1 MFNFFSFLRR
11 TIPTSHRTIQLPSY
25 PRQVHP
31 RPLSPKMNPSTL
43 STPINSSRNTNHS
56 HLFTI
61 QLAKLASCY
70 IYKTITPFLLH
81 LLTTSHP
88 LWNTCSRVPRNDKTD
103 GEISYTRK
111 RHDVQ
116 TFRRAGGYP
125 RARQQFEL
133 ERNPRGYR
141 RLLRVQYQVESVG
154 VQGLL
159 EAQRESKQPR
169 SIHHSM

>member
-1 MFNFFSFLRR
+1 M
-11 TIPTSHRTIQLPSY
+11 
-25 PRQVHP
+25 HP
-31 RPLSPKMNPSTL
+31 RPLSPKMNPSTP
-43 STPINSSRNTNHS
+43 STPINSTHNTNHS

-61 QLAKLASCY
+61 QLAKLRELLHIQNNS
-70 IYKTITPFLLH
+70 PFLLH
-81 LLTTSHP
+81 RPTYLTFHP
-88 LWNTCSRVPRNDKTD
+88 LWNTCSRVRSFPETTKQPVEFLTQGNDTF
-103 GEISYTRK
+103 
-111 RHDVQ
+111 Q

-159 EAQRESKQPR
+159 AAQRESKQPQ
-169 SIHHSM
+169 SIYHSI

>member
-1 MFNFFSFLRR
+1 M
-11 TIPTSHRTIQLPSY
+11 
-25 PRQVHP
+25 HP
-31 RPLSPKMNPSTL
+31 RPLSPKMNPSAP
-43 STPINSSRNTNHS
+43 STPINSTHNTNHS

-61 QLAKLASCY
+61 QLAKLRE
-70 IYKTITPFLLH
+70 LLH
-81 LLTTSHP
+81 IQNNTTLSCFTALLTLPSIPCGT
-88 LWNTCSRVPRNDKTD
+88 RVRAFAVSPETTKQTVEFLTQGNDTF
-103 GEISYTRK
+103 
-111 RHDVQ
+111 Q

-159 EAQRESKQPR
+159 AAQRESKQPQSMYH
-169 SIHHSM
+169 SI

>member
-81 LLTTSHP
+81 RPTYHLPSPVEHVFARSP
-88 LWNTCSRVPRNDKTD
+88 KTD

>member
-1 MFNFFSFLRR
+1 M
-11 TIPTSHRTIQLPSY
+11 
-25 PRQVHP
+25 HP
-31 RPLSPKMNPSTL
+31 RPPSAKMNPSAP
-43 STPINSSRNTNHS
+43 STPINSTRNTNHS

-61 QLAKLASCY
+61 QLAKLRELLHIQNNTS
-70 IYKTITPFLLH
+70 FLLH
-81 LLTTSHP
+81 RPTYLTFPSPVEHVFARFPPSPSSETTKQTVEF
-88 LWNTCSRVPRNDKTD
+88 LTRGNDTF
-103 GEISYTRK
+103 
-111 RHDVQ
+111 Q

-159 EAQRESKQPR
+159 AAQRESKQPTIYASFDIER
-169 SIHHSM
+169 RWNVSG